1 MQWIAAL
8 VIILIVGLVLAYW
21 KAVIAAIAALI
32 LVGVVIGAWKAVQRR
47 AKARRDEVAAIAA
60 RADREHQQFLEGN
73 EDGVYGRHRPV
84 DLDRPRPTP
93 LPATMKEWREQ
104 RRK

>member
-8 VIILIVGLVLAYW
+8 VIILIVGLVLSYW
-21 KAVIAAIAALI
+21 KAVVGAVAVLI
-32 LVGVVIGAWKAVQRR
+32 LAAVVVGAWKAAQRR
-47 AKARRDEVAAIAA
+47 AKARRDEVAALAA

-73 EDGVYGRHRPV
+73 EAGVYGRHRPV
-84 DLDRPRPTP
+84 DLDRQRPTP